1 MVCPPNHGHFFY
13 LFVIEILTP
22 KSWWVMVGEWFG
34 RPWPLINCCLCR
46 SCRGSCASSG
56 ASKPAGPLRPWRGA
70 VEAAPGWKFKNL
82 SDSIRFYHWESFHF
96 VVGEYNFH
104 MTPQYVFFFMFF
116 LCFFFLSRLEA
127 LKPEMSRRGFPG
139 FFQHW
144 DVGFW
149 L

>member
-1 MVCPPNHGHFFY
+1 MVCPPNHGHFWY

-22 KSWWVMVGEWFG
+22 KSWWVMVGEWYG

-82 SDSIRFYHWESFHF
+82 IDSIRSIIGKASILLLVQLSHDSP
-96 VVGEYNFH
+96 V
-104 MTPQYVFFFMFF
+104 
-116 LCFFFLSRLEA
+116 CFFCLVWRHLNQKCLEEA
-127 LKPEMSRRGFPG
+127 FPASSSTG
-139 FFQHW
+139 TLDFGSECQVYVLYFR
-144 DVGFW
+144 
-149 L
+149 